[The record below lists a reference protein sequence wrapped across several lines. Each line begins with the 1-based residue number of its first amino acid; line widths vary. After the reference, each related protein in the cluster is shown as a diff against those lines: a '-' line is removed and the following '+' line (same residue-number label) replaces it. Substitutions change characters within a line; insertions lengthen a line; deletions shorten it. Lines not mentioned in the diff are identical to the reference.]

1 MRIQK
6 NRKRRAR
13 KRQREK
19 DKEREKEER
28 ERTNSRE
35 RNRDTGRKK
44 RKKFTGKKIVMC
56 FMEKLFVKESLFF
69 LCTVSCHMWE
79 VNKAGTPPKNICHG
93 L

>member
-19 DKEREKEER
+19 EKEREKEEK

-35 RNRDTGRKK
+35 RNRDRKK
-44 RKKFTGKKIVMC
+44 EKKKAHGKKIVMC